1 MTVRESTVLRALLMA
16 VSLALLLARDGD
28 AQTELQCPE
37 LSFYLLVGFNYPCPI
52 APRVCRTDYGQCRIG
67 IGIRPGTPCQC
78 WASSN
83 GLWYPGVCIR

>member
-1 MTVRESTVLRALLMA
+1 VLRALLVA
-16 VSLALLLARDGD
+16 LSLALLLARDGD
-28 AQTELQCPE
+28 AQPELQCPD
-37 LSFYLLVGFNYPCPI
+37 LPFYLLVGFNYPCPI
-52 APRVCRTDYGQCRIG
+52 APRVCRVDYGQCRLG